1 MNDIK
6 QTCPCCSKECDIS
19 TVSKGKQGAEDMENL
34 LSCQYCGSVL
44 KWTGSELE
52 VVFQSQNLP
61 EEGGSAGS
69 ASLADKT
76 TGATPPSEE
85 GGSAGSATLAGK
97 TTEVASPSAGTASLA
112 DKTTGAT
119 PPSEEE
125 KGSATLADKT
135 TEIASP
141 SEEEKGSA
149 TLADKTTE
157 IASPL
162 EQNSEPT
169 SLSPEP
175 PVPPA
180 DPAPADTA
188 PADPAPAD
196 PAPADPAP
204 ADPAPADPAPADPAP
219 ADPAPPT
226 IEEPLSAEPLSA
238 EPPSAEPLSA
248 DLAPAEPP
256 SAEPPPANFKD
267 VEQYGNAPASSEKGF
282 LRYDLHIAGLDSKE
296 IEKEVFLVLDDP
308 RFNWSAKEIL
318 QSQKDG
324 VLEIKNLNPVKAM
337 CLVSE
342 LSTVSVQ
349 LSWKQYMALD
359 VLSES
364 SEETAEDSPEE
375 SMN

>member
-85 GGSAGSATLAGK
+85 EKGSATLADK
-97 TTEVASPSAGTASLA
+97 TTGATSPSEGTASLA

-141 SEEEKGSA
+141 SEEAGSA
-149 TLADKTTE
+149 GTASLTE
-157 IASPL
+157 NSEPSPL

-169 SLSPEP
+169 SLATEP

-180 DPAPADTA
+180 DPAPADL
-188 PADPAPAD
+188 
-196 PAPADPAP
+196 APADPAP

-256 SAEPPPANFKD
+256 SAEPPSANFKD
-267 VEQYGNAPASSEKGF
+267 VEQYGNAPVSSEKGF